1 MKKLLIILFAVAFIL
16 PMGAENR
23 AYKALEEA
31 SLYEV
36 DETGTVKKTL
46 PFKVAKGDTV
56 YATQETHDFINE
68 YRGAGKNKIPVEYN
82 GTNAFIYLKNIHP
95 IKLDSTDVLEYIDEH
110 VLEPESYKA
119 QKIIPMMEWAMN
131 VSPNP
136 LIWLYITL
144 VALICG
150 VGFRFL
156 SGVKGY
162 GVLGLSLVGLSL
174 AVMSASEIMYFLSYE
189 QHSTW
194 FLKSGI
200 VGGWGRVILNFII
213 LAAVCAGQGFLF
225 YDMWKSSFTIG
236 DKMRLPFLKN
246 EQDEDY
252 VDLEDE
258 EENETPKWL
267 TYAAYLPVAIGIL
280 LIILVIAKASSTAYY
295 VLGGTLVIAALAGTI
310 FQFTKGRMVQGIIF
324 PVSYLV
330 GSVGLTVMVMTLS
343 IIMLLVAIV
352 GVLIVLALA
361 FAWSFL
367 TGLVSDRVEFVD
379 EYGRKHTGTK
389 QLNGTVKGDNGKY
402 YKLDD

>member
-1 MKKLLIILFAVAFIL
+1 MKKLLILFSALAFIL
-16 PMGAENR
+16 PLNAVNR

-31 SLYEV
+31 PLYEL
-36 DETGTVKKTL
+36 DDKGNVKKTL
-46 PFKVAKGDTV
+46 PIKVAKGDTV

-68 YRGAGKNKIPVEYN
+68 YKGAGKNKIPVEYN

-95 IKLDSTDVLEYIDEH
+95 IKLDSTDILEYIDDH
-110 VLEPESYKA
+110 VLEPGSIKE

-131 VSPNP
+131 FTPNP
-136 LIWLYITL
+136 MVWIFATLI
-144 VALICG
+144 ALICG

-162 GVLGLSLVGLSL
+162 AVLGLSLVGLSL
-174 AVMSASEIMYFLSYE
+174 AVMSVSEIMYFLSYE

-200 VGGWGRVILNFII
+200 VGGWGRVILNFVI
-213 LAAVCAGQGFLF
+213 LAAVCAGQCYLF
-225 YDMWKSSFTIG
+225 YDLWKSSFTVG
-236 DKMRLPFLKN
+236 DKMKLSFQKKAL
-246 EQDEDY
+246 DEDY
-252 VDLEDE
+252 IDLDDD

-267 TYAAYLPVAIGIL
+267 TYAAYLPIAIGIL
-280 LIILVIAKASSTAYY
+280 LIILVIAKASATAYF
-295 VLGGTLVIAALAGTI
+295 VLGGTLVAAALAGAI
-310 FQFTKGRMVQGIIF
+310 YQFSKGRMVQGIVF
-324 PVSYLV
+324 PISYIV
-330 GSVGLTVMVMTLS
+330 GSIGLTVMVMTLS
-343 IIMLLVAIV
+343 VIMLLVAIV

-367 TGLVSDRVEFVD
+367 TGMIGDRVEFVD

>member
-1 MKKLLIILFAVAFIL
+1 MKQLLIILFAVACFL
-16 PMGAENR
+16 PLAAENR
-23 AYKALEEA
+23 AYRALQEA
-31 SLYEV
+31 PLYLL
-36 DETGTVKKTL
+36 DEQGNVKETL
-46 PFKVAKGDTV
+46 DLKVAKGDTV
-56 YATQETHDFINE
+56 YATQQTHDFINE
-68 YRGAGKNKIPVEYN
+68 FKGEGKNRIPVEYQ
-82 GTNAFIYLKNIHP
+82 GTNAYIYLKNIHP

-119 QKIIPMMEWAMN
+119 QKIVPMMEWAMN
-131 VSPNP
+131 LTPNP
-136 LIWLYITL
+136 MIWIYATLI
-144 VALICG
+144 ALICG

-225 YDMWKSSFTIG
+225 YDMWKSSFSIG
-236 DKMRLPFLKN
+236 DKMRLPFLKK
-246 EQDEDY
+246 EQDEDF
-252 VDLEDE
+252 VDFEDE

-295 VLGGTLVIAALAGTI
+295 VLGGTLVVAALAGTI
-310 FQFTKGRMVQGIIF
+310 FQFSKGRMVQGIIF
-324 PVSYLV
+324 PVSYIV